1 MLVRLEEHVLL
12 NTLGAHVGIPVRF
25 DNVMIENSEILDAEL
40 SRNATFTIGK
50 FSISLRV
57 R

>member
-40 SRNATFTIGK
+40 IS
-50 FSISLRV
+50 SISLRV